1 MTQGYFVEERGKDV
15 VTVAELCSDAYL
27 QNGHGEE
34 ILEAYAENQEKE
46 YLSALA
52 KETWYYHRAEI
63 AQIWP
68 GWYRKA
74 EKKKRTSSYAEYAYV
89 LRNDKLHVYHRG
101 GRLFTV
107 NRGTAAIWLKV
118 VKELERF
125 EKTYLYSES
134 KMEMQYE
141 QEKTMFSMLQGRID
155 EGISFESLEA
165 ELIPKDFEPLI
176 LEDYHCAEMWQ
187 MDRVL
192 VSHGIG
198 LSSLVFKHETL
209 EDYFTCL
216 TGGAKFE

>member
-1 MTQGYFVEERGKDV
+1 M
-15 VTVAELCSDAYL
+15 
-27 QNGHGEE
+27 
-34 ILEAYAENQEKE
+34 
-46 YLSALA
+46 
-52 KETWYYHRAEI
+52 
-63 AQIWP
+63 
-68 GWYRKA
+68 
-74 EKKKRTSSYAEYAYV
+74 
-89 LRNDKLHVYHRG
+89 RNDKLHVYHRG

-187 MDRVL
+187 MDRV
-192 VSHGIG
+192 
-198 LSSLVFKHETL
+198 
-209 EDYFTCL
+209 
-216 TGGAKFE
+216 